1 MRAAPCV
8 GDLPRCSF
16 VKGHSRR
23 THPRV
28 AGDQR
33 ERALFQRA
41 LTAEDDR
48 RADSPQDAGRQA
60 VGLCR
65 RTGLGRFIDAT
76 LTHANLRRRGIV
88 RTCECPRIEHHR
100 FKRRCARWRMQ
111 RSKPAEQGKQCEQ
124 MATHHDCREIV
135 HLSQSVY
142 RADAVL
148 RLVAKASQERLL
160 RRATLLLRRGWI

>member
-8 GDLPRCSF
+8 GGLPGCNCM
-16 VKGHSRR
+16 KGHSRR

-28 AGDQR
+28 AGDQIG
-33 ERALFQRA
+33 RALFQRA

-48 RADSPQDAGRQA
+48 RADTPQDARQHA

-76 LTHANLRRRGIV
+76 LTHANLRRRGVV
-88 RTCECPRIEHHR
+88 RTCECARIEHHR
-100 FKRRCARWRMQ
+100 LKRRCARWRMQ
-111 RSKPAEQGKQCEQ
+111 RGKPAEQGKQSEQ
-124 MATHHDCREIV
+124 MATHHDWREIV
-135 HLSQSVY
+135 HLSQYVY
-142 RADAVL
+142 LADAVL